1 MDKGREGKI
10 RTDKNILGYEHPLD
24 HALMMEYIDE
34 FSRRYS
40 SLGITSLGESIMGR
54 SIPVLTLGEGKR
66 AVLYVGAHHAMEWI
80 TSVLLLRFVNEFA
93 ELAKTK
99 SRVFSYDTKYL
110 LSTRTI
116 YIIPMLN
123 PDGVDY
129 QINGVGKDNILYDRL
144 IKMNGGSADFSHWQA
159 NARGVDLNH
168 NYNCGFSEYKSIESD
183 LGISDGAPTRFSGY
197 MPESEPEVASLCN
210 FLRFNDNIEMIITLH
225 TQGEEIYYTS
235 GGRAPARSRSIGGA
249 LSRLCGYKLSVPE
262 GAAAY
267 GGLTDWA
274 ISELKRPCFT
284 VECGKGENPLPLS
297 DYFGIYSSIREML
310 FAAPM
315 FL

>member
-1 MDKGREGKI
+1 MQEANSSRI
-10 RTDKNILGYEHPLD
+10 RTDKNIPGYDHPLD

-40 SLGITSLGESIMGR
+40 ALGVTSLGTSIMGR

-66 AVLYVGAHHAMEWI
+66 AVLYVGTHHAMEWI
-80 TSVLLLRFVNEFA
+80 TSVLLLRFVNELC
-93 ELAKTK
+93 ELVKTK

-116 YIIPMLN
+116 YVIPMLN
-123 PDGVDY
+123 PDGVEY
-129 QINGVGKDNILYDRL
+129 QIHGVEKENPLYDRL
-144 IKMNGGSADFSHWQA
+144 IRMNGGSEDFSHWQA

-168 NYNCGFSEYKSIESD
+168 NYNCGFSEYKSLEGE
-183 LGISDGAPTRFSGY
+183 LGIFNGAPTKFSGN
-197 MPESEPEVASLCN
+197 MPESEPEVANLCN
-210 FLRFNDNIEMIITLH
+210 LLRFNDNIEMIITLH
-225 TQGEEIYYTS
+225 TQGEEIYYT
-235 GGRAPARSRSIGGA
+235 GGGKAPPRSRSIGGA
-249 LSRLCGYKLSVPE
+249 LSRLCGYRLAVPE
-262 GAAAY
+262 GSAAY
-267 GGLTDWA
+267 GGLTDWVV
-274 ISELKRPCFT
+274 SELGRPCFT

-297 DYFGIYSSIREML
+297 DYFSIYSDIREML